1 MGEISSNSFSNFKE
15 RAVQWT
21 VATIKFAEQELE
33 SPGRGTGAS
42 FGRSK
47 GFLDAAFGLARN
59 DSQATESY
67 ATIEVAEQE
76 FEYPGRGIGAS
87 FGRGKGFL
95 DAAFGLARNDSQAT
109 DSYATIKFA

>member
-21 VATIKFAEQELE
+21 VATIKFAEQEFE

-59 DSQATESY
+59 DSQATDSY
-67 ATIEVAEQE
+67 ATIEFAEQE
-76 FEYPGRGIGAS
+76 
-87 FGRGKGFL
+87 L
-95 DAAFGLARNDSQAT
+95 NT
-109 DSYATIKFA
+109 MNN